1 MKLIKTES
9 AATREQ
15 IVHSFQ
21 EQILYAASATYFLV
35 KSQIF
40 CLFAFW
46 CVWCPS
52 EWMDWRRKTTV
63 NTTTASYCVSRGLD
77 WGHDGGSRDW
87 GMRQRQHVG
96 TDLLGEL
103 FERLKLF
110 LVHQLEFGDE
120 VVKVLV
126 ACVDVRL
133 RTCNKDVILS
143 LYFWW

>member
-1 MKLIKTES
+1 
-9 AATREQ
+9 
-15 IVHSFQ
+15 
-21 EQILYAASATYFLV
+21 
-35 KSQIF
+35 
-40 CLFAFW
+40 
-46 CVWCPS
+46 
-52 EWMDWRRKTTV
+52 
-63 NTTTASYCVSRGLD
+63 
-77 WGHDGGSRDW
+77 
-87 GMRQRQHVG
+87 MRQRQHVG

-143 LYFWW
+143 LYFLRGAERFLADFHQAVEMMNVDVYKHPVQTC